1 MKSKNSNQKSSIPNP
16 ALKLLSA
23 LVGEWDTV
31 GKHPLFP
38 GTVFHGHVSFTWIEG
53 GAFLM
58 MHSEVMESGAPSGVA
73 VIGSDDSLEECSML
87 YFDERRV
94 SRVYRTTLYDNVWK
108 MWRSAPGFS
117 QRFTGTFTNGGNSI
131 IGIWELSN
139 DGSNWNRDLELTYS
153 RTENV

>member
-1 MKSKNSNQKSSIPNP
+1 
-16 ALKLLSA
+16 
-23 LVGEWDTV
+23 
-31 GKHPLFP
+31 
-38 GTVFHGHVSFTWIEG
+38 
-53 GAFLM
+53 
-58 MHSEVMESGAPSGVA
+58 MESGAPSGVA